1 MMSKAPGMDGSEKSE
16 LSGDE
21 IIARTDGIPPHKK
34 RRVANDQHQRAV
46 QIYLDHQDN
55 ATSAPLQRLLKAL
68 HLKKKILVVA
78 GAGISVSA
86 GSKSISFIS
95 TVARCIPN

>member
-1 MMSKAPGMDGSEKSE
+1 MDGSEKSQ
-16 LSGDE
+16 LSGGE
-21 IIARTDGIPPHKK
+21 IIAKTDGMPPYKK

-46 QIYLDHQDN
+46 QIDLDHQDT

-68 HLKKKILVVA
+68 QCKKKIVVVA